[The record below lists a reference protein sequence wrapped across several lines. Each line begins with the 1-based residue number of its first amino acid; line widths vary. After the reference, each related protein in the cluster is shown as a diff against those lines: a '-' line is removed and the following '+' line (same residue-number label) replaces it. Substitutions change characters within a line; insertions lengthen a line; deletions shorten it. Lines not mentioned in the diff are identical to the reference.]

1 MNFGQNPCAEIY
13 LEPIANPD
21 NIKVGD
27 LVMGTEVNRFL
38 AGKLCQIKR
47 IDLHHR
53 IDFIYKHEEN
63 WSGEANVYSFSV
75 FRPLNK
81 LEKAMK

>member
-27 LVMGTEVNRFL
+27 LVMGTEVNSFL
-38 AGKLCQIKR
+38 EGKVCKITQIS
-47 IDLHHR
+47 LHSCIWFDVDSH
-53 IDFIYKHEEN
+53 I
-63 WSGEANVYSFSV
+63 GCNVASFSV